1 MERGV
6 KGMLVEIIDGHS
18 IISTSPPSSKNI
30 VPIFEE
36 KEKKKIYI
44 KIFCIK
50 HYSKTLH
57 I

>member
-36 KEKKKIYI
+36 KEKKK
-44 KIFCIK
+44 KF
-50 HYSKTLH
+50 TLRYFV
-57 I
+57 